1 MKKRTC
7 LRFGIVCL
15 AALAIILVYLWLTA
29 PKDRINLASFE
40 QISDSMTQ
48 ADVETILRVPP
59 GKHSSASAM
68 IEFKRPDGSSD
79 AIAVDEAWPTDE
91 ELQAQG
97 KDTGRRAALWA
108 GDRGMIMILF
118 NADNRVTEKQFIPI
132 CHQGLVAR
140 VRNLLAKLF

>member
-1 MKKRTC
+1 MKKRTF
-7 LRFGIVCL
+7 LRLGIAGLTSL
-15 AALAIILVYLWLTA
+15 ALFLGYLWLTA
-29 PKDRINLASFE
+29 PTHRIDRASFE
-40 QISDSMTQ
+40 QISDGMTQ
-48 ADVETILRVPP
+48 AEVEAILRAPP